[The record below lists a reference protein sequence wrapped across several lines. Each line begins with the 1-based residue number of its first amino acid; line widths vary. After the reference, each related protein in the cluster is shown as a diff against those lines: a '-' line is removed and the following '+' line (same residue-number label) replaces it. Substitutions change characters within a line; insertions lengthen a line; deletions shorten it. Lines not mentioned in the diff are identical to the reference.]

1 MPETEIIIRGGIRAY
16 LADLIF
22 PSRCPFCDDFIPYDR
37 LCCEDCFN
45 ETLWADENI
54 CPRCGKS
61 IMKGCLCTN
70 GEDVVTHDCVKY
82 DLCVPAAYYSGGVKD
97 SVYKLKFRS
106 ETSAIDLYGRI
117 IAKRLEIMGILPE
130 IDLAVPVPMAKK
142 NLRIRGYNQAE
153 LLAKAITKGTDIPV
167 NTGLIIRKNVT
178 RSQHDLSAEE
188 RHEAVITQYF
198 PLDTDIAKGKTVL
211 LVDDVLTT
219 GSTLNYCAGLLKEQ
233 LGAKKVIC
241 AVAATV

>member
-1 MPETEIIIRGGIRAY
+1 MPESEIIIRGGIRAY

-22 PSRCPFCDDFIPYDR
+22 PSRCPFCDGFIPYDR
-37 LCCEDCFN
+37 LCCEECFN

-61 IMKGCLCTN
+61 IMKGCLCSK
-70 GEDVVTHDCVKY
+70 GVKY
-82 DLCVPAAYYSGGVKD
+82 DLCVPAAYYSGGVKA

-106 ETSAIDLYGRI
+106 ETSAVDLYGRI
-117 IAKRLEIMGILPE
+117 IAKRLEIMGILSE
-130 IDLAVPVPMAKK
+130 IDLAVPVPMEKK
-142 NLRIRGYNQAE
+142 NLGIRGYNQAE

-188 RHEAVITQYF
+188 RHEAVTTQYF
-198 PLDTDIAKGKTVL
+198 PLDADVAKGKTVL
-211 LVDDVLTT
+211 LTDDVLTT

>member
-1 MPETEIIIRGGIRAY
+1 MSETEIIIRGGIRAY

-61 IMKGCLCTN
+61 IMKGCLCEK
-70 GEDVVTHDCVKY
+70 GVKY
-82 DLCVPAAYYSGGVKD
+82 DLCVPATYYSGGVKD

-106 ETSAIDLYGRI
+106 ETAAIDLYGRI

-130 IDLAVPVPMAKK
+130 INLAVPVPMAKK

-153 LLAKAITKGTDIPV
+153 LLAKAIIKGTNISV
-167 NTGLIIRKNVT
+167 NIGLIIRKNVT

-188 RHEAVITQYF
+188 RHEAVTTQYF

-219 GSTLNYCAGLLKEQ
+219 GSTLNYCAGLLKEK
-233 LGAKKVIC
+233 LGAKKIIC